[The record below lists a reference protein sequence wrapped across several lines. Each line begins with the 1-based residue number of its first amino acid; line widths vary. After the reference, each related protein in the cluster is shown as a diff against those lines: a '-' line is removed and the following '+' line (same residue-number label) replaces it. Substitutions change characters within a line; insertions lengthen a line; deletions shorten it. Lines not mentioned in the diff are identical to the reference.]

1 MKDYFPPENKSGI
14 NQTNYKEWKKIY
26 RYVGKPKKVLESR
39 VKENTLK
46 IKKCKNRMLSYN
58 STHKWTMHAIDHKP
72 VLSYKQELKNWEI
85 VPIKNT
91 KIAL

>member
-1 MKDYFPPENKSGI
+1 
-14 NQTNYKEWKKIY
+14 
-26 RYVGKPKKVLESR
+26 
-39 VKENTLK
+39 
-46 IKKCKNRMLSYN
+46 
-58 STHKWTMHAIDHKP
+58 MHAIDHKP